1 MNNVITENQDGTTTI
16 QVSFADE
23 GVDLQGQT
31 SVKGGQA
38 QAQSYLP
45 VFGADLRRNFADKF
59 PLPEVPETE
68 EEMI

>member
-1 MNNVITENQDGTTTI
+1 MTHVITENQDGTTTI

-31 SVKGGQA
+31 SIKGGPV

-45 VFGADLRRNFADKF
+45 VFESDLRRNFADMF
-59 PLPEVPETE
+59 PLPEVE
-68 EEMI
+68 EEII

>member
-1 MNNVITENQDGTTTI
+1 MINTIIDNQDGTITI
-16 QVSFADE
+16 QVDFIDE

-31 SVKGGQA
+31 SVKGGQV

-45 VFGADLRRNFADKF
+45 VFEADLRRNFADKF
-59 PLPEVPETE
+59 PLPEVPAAE